1 MQAGLRG
8 EYWRVDTRSLDF
20 DQEFN
25 GKPSETFEKDYF
37 KLFPSAFISYTLPKN
52 NEIQVNYTR
61 RLRRP
66 WGGQLNSFRNISD
79 ASNISFGNPELT
91 PEYSHSFELNYIK
104 TWESGHTLSLS
115 GYYRSTDDVIQ
126 RIRFLNTADNVMYTT
141 SENVARQQN
150 SGLEIVGKNN
160 LFSILSLTTTVN
172 LYYSKLDGFSY
183 LPEGA
188 EAPVT
193 GEEDESFNWNVRM
206 IANVSLPWGISLQ
219 AITTPNA

>member
-1 MQAGLRG
+1 MHALYMTYGGKWNNLSYQAGLRG

-37 KLFPSAFISYTLPKN
+37 KLFPSAFISYALPKN

-126 RIRFLNTADNVMYTT
+126 RIRFLNT
-141 SENVARQQN
+141 
-150 SGLEIVGKNN
+150 L
-160 LFSILSLTTTVN
+160 
-172 LYYSKLDGFSY
+172 
-183 LPEGA
+183 
-188 EAPVT
+188 
-193 GEEDESFNWNVRM
+193 
-206 IANVSLPWGISLQ
+206 
-219 AITTPNA
+219 

>member
-1 MQAGLRG
+1 M
-8 EYWRVDTRSLDF
+8 DTRSLDF

-37 KLFPSAFISYTLPKN
+37 KLFPSAFISYALPKN

-126 RIRFLNTADNVMYTT
+126 RIRFLNTGRQCNVHD
-141 SENVARQQN
+141 Q
-150 SGLEIVGKNN
+150 
-160 LFSILSLTTTVN
+160 
-172 LYYSKLDGFSY
+172 
-183 LPEGA
+183 
-188 EAPVT
+188 
-193 GEEDESFNWNVRM
+193 
-206 IANVSLPWGISLQ
+206 
-219 AITTPNA
+219 

>member
-1 MQAGLRG
+1 M
-8 EYWRVDTRSLDF
+8 
-20 DQEFN
+20 
-25 GKPSETFEKDYF
+25 
-37 KLFPSAFISYTLPKN
+37 
-52 NEIQVNYTR
+52 
-61 RLRRP
+61 
-66 WGGQLNSFRNISD
+66 
-79 ASNISFGNPELT
+79 
-91 PEYSHSFELNYIK
+91 
-104 TWESGHTLSLS
+104 
-115 GYYRSTDDVIQ
+115 IQ

-193 GEEDESFNWNVRM
+193 GEEDEELQLERTHDCQCQS
-206 IANVSLPWGISLQ
+206 SLGCFPTGHRQL
-219 AITTPNA
+219 